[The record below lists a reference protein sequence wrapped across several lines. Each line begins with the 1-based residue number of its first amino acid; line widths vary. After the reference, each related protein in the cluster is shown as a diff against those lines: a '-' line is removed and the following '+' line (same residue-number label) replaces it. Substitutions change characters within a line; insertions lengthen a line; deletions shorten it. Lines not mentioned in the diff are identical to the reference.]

1 MVKIKARNLAGDK
14 AVLLDELLDLKEWTM
29 EKVLSILGNKIE
41 NNNDNPWVDG
51 DILRLWNPHD
61 RT

>member
-1 MVKIKARNLAGDK
+1 LVKIKARNLAGDK

-51 DILRLWNPHD
+51 DKLRLWNPHD